1 MVWYANAWIKVCKI
15 RMFFLI
21 SAGFFPEY
29 FVAIVINVYRARKNE
44 QVVAKAVYV
53 SQNVCLH
60 GSGVRQRYYVAFGAS
75 CDCPRDIGRAASGW
89 PPGRM
94 NRLCLG
100 RLASRLSI
108 VASRCSTTL
117 SGMGAGCQVD
127 SASVARA
134 EPISKSLCM
143 ALVSTWCCSGGMAV
157 ELSRRP
163 SQEFSSSTVP

>member
-75 CDCPRDIGRAASGW
+75 CDCPRDIGPRGVGVASGEDEPVVSW
-89 PPGRM
+89 QVGVEAVD
-94 NRLCLG
+94 CG
-100 RLASRLSI
+100 FEVFHHAVGHGSRLPDGF
-108 VASRCSTTL
+108 RFC
-117 SGMGAGCQVD
+117 GQGGAD
-127 SASVARA
+127 IEESVHGIGEHLVLLRRDGGGAVQEA
-134 EPISKSLCM
+134 EPGS
-143 ALVSTWCCSGGMAV
+143 
-157 ELSRRP
+157 
-163 SQEFSSSTVP
+163 